1 MSRLAA
7 AHLSQLRFGKF
18 VHLKDGSENCLAQ
31 YNPQESVNMQSIK
44 SRIHNMIFSRYTKD
58 SRNVMPLRL
67 GGINFKDF
75 PELRPL
81 DLILSLT
88 APSQISSCK
97 LTRLAH
103 WKFFRANL
111 LQSSTNFSSQF
122 TYERDFYSF
131 EFFFIFEKYFKI
143 NDFS

>member
-44 SRIHNMIFSRYTKD
+44 SRIHDMIFSRYTKD
-58 SRNVMPLRL
+58 SRNVMPFLL
-67 GGINFKDF
+67 GGINFQDF
-75 PELRPL
+75 QELRPL

-103 WKFFRANL
+103 WRFFGQISFSPPQIFPANL
-111 LQSSTNFSSQF
+111 Q
-122 TYERDFYSF
+122 RDFYSF